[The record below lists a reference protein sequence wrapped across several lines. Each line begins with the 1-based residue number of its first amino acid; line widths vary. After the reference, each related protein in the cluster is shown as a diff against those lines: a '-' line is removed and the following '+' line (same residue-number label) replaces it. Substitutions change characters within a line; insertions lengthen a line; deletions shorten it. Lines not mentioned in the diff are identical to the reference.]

1 MHILIIED
9 EPVIAQTI
17 ADLLATQGGTAE
29 LAYDGVTG
37 LNLALTKQY
46 DAVVLDIML
55 PGLDGFQVAQTLR
68 QRGISTPIL
77 MLTARTQVGDRVNGL
92 DSGADYYLT
101 KPFSSQELLACLRA
115 ITRRRERVEETVLSY
130 ADLRLEL
137 AACAL
142 SCGGRSVGLSQREM
156 GLMSL
161 FLRNAQRV
169 ISKEELIRQVWG
181 GCTEENSVEVY
192 ISFLRKKL
200 QHLGSRTAIRT
211 LRTVGYRLEVQP

>member
-46 DAVVLDIML
+46 DTVVLDIML

-68 QRGISTPIL
+68 RRGISTPIL

-137 AACAL
+137 AACVL

-169 ISKEELIRQVWG
+169 ISKEELIRQARG
-181 GCTEENSVEVY
+181 GCTEENSVEGYV
-192 ISFLRKKL
+192 SFLRNKR
-200 QHLGSRTAIRT
+200 QHLGTRTAIRT

>member
-137 AACAL
+137 AAC
-142 SCGGRSVGLSQREM
+142 V
-156 GLMSL
+156 LMSL

>member
-17 ADLLATQGGTAE
+17 ADLLATQGDTAE

-37 LNLALTKQY
+37 LNRATTASF
-46 DAVVLDIML
+46 DAIVLDIML
-55 PGLDGFQVAQTLR
+55 PGMDGFQVAQTLR
-68 QRGISTPIL
+68 QRGNVTPVL
-77 MLTARTQVGDRVNGL
+77 MLTARTQVGDRVTGL

-101 KPFSSQELLACLRA
+101 KPFSSDELLACLRA
-115 ITRRRERVEETVLSY
+115 ITRRRERQEETALSW

-137 AACAL
+137 SASVL
-142 SCGGRSVGLSQREM
+142 SCGSRSVGLSQREM
-156 GLMSL
+156 SLMSL
-161 FLRNAQRV
+161 FLRQPERV

-200 QHLGSRTAIRT
+200 HHLGSRAAIHT
-211 LRTVGYRLEVQP
+211 LRTVGYRLEAEP

>member
-68 QRGISTPIL
+68 RRGISTPIL

-200 QHLGSRTAIRT
+200 QHLGSRTVIRT

>member
-101 KPFSSQELLACLRA
+101 KPFASQELLACLRA
-115 ITRRRERVEETVLSY
+115 ITRRRSGWRRQFYPTLTSGLNWQPAY
-130 ADLRLEL
+130 SP
-137 AACAL
+137 AAAAL
-142 SCGGRSVGLSQREM
+142 
-156 GLMSL
+156 
-161 FLRNAQRV
+161 
-169 ISKEELIRQVWG
+169 WD
-181 GCTEENSVEVY
+181 
-192 ISFLRKKL
+192 
-200 QHLGSRTAIRT
+200 
-211 LRTVGYRLEVQP
+211 

>member
-137 AACAL
+137 AACVL
-142 SCGGRSVGLSQREM
+142 SCGGRAVGLSQREM

>member
-77 MLTARTQVGDRVNGL
+77 MLTARTQVGDRVQAL
-92 DSGADYYLT
+92 FLPGA
-101 KPFSSQELLACLRA
+101 A
-115 ITRRRERVEETVLSY
+115 
-130 ADLRLEL
+130 
-137 AACAL
+137 
-142 SCGGRSVGLSQREM
+142 GLSP
-156 GLMSL
+156 GHYPAAGAGGGDS
-161 FLRNAQRV
+161 FILR
-169 ISKEELIRQVWG
+169 
-181 GCTEENSVEVY
+181 
-192 ISFLRKKL
+192 
-200 QHLGSRTAIRT
+200 
-211 LRTVGYRLEVQP
+211 